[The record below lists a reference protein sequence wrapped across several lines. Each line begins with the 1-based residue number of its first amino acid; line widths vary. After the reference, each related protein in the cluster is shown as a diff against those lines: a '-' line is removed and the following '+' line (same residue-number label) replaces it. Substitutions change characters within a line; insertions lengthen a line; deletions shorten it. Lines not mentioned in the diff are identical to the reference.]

1 MGYSYGT
8 TSYENCHAKNVKI
21 ESNSADAYRI
31 GGLIGFIGKMSGTDK
46 AVTLKGCSASNVT
59 IKGSFSIGGW

>member
-1 MGYSYGT
+1 MPLQNGVVLWWGTSYGT

-59 IKGSFSIGGW
+59 